1 MKRILPLLAA
11 AALLLKLCGCGGDP
25 SPTPTPA
32 SSSPSVTQPGS
43 PDAPDP
49 TSGIEPVPPAVTA
62 APLPSTTPTPTPEK
76 VPEPERPAESEIAVY
91 YGGNSVTVPAELV
104 RGTLA
109 ESAGLGFS
117 IYSDAETY
125 ELDDSGNSVR
135 FVPRSGDEDKGKD
148 KERDE
153 EPAEQLTFMEL
164 IFIDGATVQK
174 LAPNFMELYLE
185 FDEVEFSANRTI
197 GLSALDCDTVIAYNS
212 GQFVTAFLCGRSGGV
227 AAFVISC
234 STADNDYHRP
244 RFTAMLETI
253 ALFDEEA

>member
-1 MKRILPLLAA
+1 
-11 AALLLKLCGCGGDP
+11 
-25 SPTPTPA
+25 
-32 SSSPSVTQPGS
+32 
-43 PDAPDP
+43 
-49 TSGIEPVPPAVTA
+49 
-62 APLPSTTPTPTPEK
+62 
-76 VPEPERPAESEIAVY
+76 
-91 YGGNSVTVPAELV
+91 VPAGLV
-104 RGTLA
+104 SGTLA

-135 FVPRSGDEDKGKD
+135 FVPRSEEDEGKHDKGNEKD
-148 KERDE
+148 DE

-185 FDEVEFSANRTI
+185 FDEIEFSANRTI

-212 GQFVTAFLCGRSGGV
+212 EQFVTAVLCGRSGGV

-244 RFTAMLETI
+244 RLTAMLETI
-253 ALFDEEA
+253 ALFDEEE

>member
-1 MKRILPLLAA
+1 MKRIFPLLAA
-11 AALLLKLCGCGGDP
+11 AALLLTLCGCGSDP
-25 SPTPTPA
+25 PPTPTPA
-32 SSSPSVTQPGS
+32 ASSPSVTQPGS
-43 PDAPDP
+43 PDSPDP
-49 TSGIEPVPPAVTA
+49 TSGVEPVPPTVTA
-62 APLPSTTPTPTPEK
+62 APLPSAAPTPAPEK

-117 IYSDAETY
+117 IYSDAGAY

-135 FVPRSGDEDKGKD
+135 FLPRSAEDGREKD
-148 KERDE
+148 KDE

-185 FDEVEFSANRTI
+185 FDEIEFSANRTI

-212 GQFVTAFLCGRSGGV
+212 EQFVTAFLCGRSGGV

-253 ALFDEEA
+253 ALFDEDA